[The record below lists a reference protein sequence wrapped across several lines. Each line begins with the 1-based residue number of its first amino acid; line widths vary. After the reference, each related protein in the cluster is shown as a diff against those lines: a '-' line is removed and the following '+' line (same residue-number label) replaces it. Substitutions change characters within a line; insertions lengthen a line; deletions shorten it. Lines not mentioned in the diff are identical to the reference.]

1 MSTRQR
7 MGEVVFWMTLFTMGV
22 ARADDAISGGPKPGD
37 LRAAGKIEFP
47 ISSDAAVRS
56 EFERGVALL
65 HSFFYEE
72 ARRIF
77 TAAAE
82 KDPKCA
88 MAQWGIAMTWW
99 HPIWTPPT
107 AAEMKAGTAA
117 IDKAMEL
124 IRPAERDSGATGA
137 PTDRERKFIAA
148 LHAYY
153 HAADGPATA
162 AVGQSCHGP
171 VGSRERAL
179 AYEKGMRELAEKYPG
194 DMEAQTFHTLAIL
207 AVGYATPSDTT
218 LSKQLEAARILEAL
232 RTKNANHPGI
242 THYLIHSYDYPAL
255 AERGLSAAQAY
266 ASIAPWVPHALH
278 MPSHIF
284 TRLGMWDESVAA
296 NQASAEASRAYA
308 KVRQREATEAEEL
321 HAIDYEAYS
330 YLQEGRDEKAKEIV
344 DFAATV
350 RKTNPEMEFTAA
362 YALAAIPARYAL
374 ERNDWAGA
382 AVLTIPNVPHWSS
395 FPFMEALIE
404 YAHALGRAH
413 TGDLDGA
420 EKAIKR
426 MRQLR
431 EATADPKFDYFKNH
445 LDLQIKTA
453 SAWVAYGRGQKEE
466 AVEELRKMADAEDV
480 LGKHPVSPG
489 ALVPVRE
496 QLGGLLLEL
505 GQAKEA
511 QREFEVGL
519 KIYPGRFRGLLGAAQ
534 SAEKAGDNESARR
547 YYAKLAAQTATA
559 GNARAE
565 LRGVREY
572 VAGEK

>member
-1 MSTRQR
+1 MNILSLRST
-7 MGEVVFWMTLFTMGV
+7 VFL
-22 ARADDAISGGPKPGD
+22 AIIIGFAATAAAEISSGLEPGD
-37 LRAAGKIEFP
+37 LRAVGKIEFP
-47 ISSDAAVRS
+47 ITSGADVRA

-77 TAAAE
+77 TAVAE
-82 KDPKCA
+82 KDSKCA

-107 AAEMKAGTAA
+107 KEEMAAGTAA
-117 IDKAMEL
+117 IDRATRL
-124 IRPAERDSGATGA
+124 CQGAGVA
-137 PTDRERKFIAA
+137 GKEKKFIAA
-148 LHAYY
+148 LSAYY
-153 HAADGPATA
+153 HATDAPAKG

-179 AYEKGMRELAEKYPG
+179 AYEKEMRELATQYPE
-194 DMEAQTFHTLAIL
+194 DMEAQTFYSLAIL
-207 AVGYATPSDTT
+207 SVGYATPNDTT
-218 LSKQLEAARILEAL
+218 LSKQLEAAAILETL

-255 AERGLSAAQAY
+255 AERGLSAAQVY

-284 TRLGMWDESVAA
+284 TRLGMWEESVEA
-296 NQASAEASRAYA
+296 NRASAEASRAYA
-308 KVRQREATEAEEL
+308 KVRQRKATEAEEL

-330 YLQEGRDEKAKEIV
+330 YLQEGRDDKAKEIV

-350 RKTNPEMEFTAA
+350 RKTNPEMEFSAA

-374 ERNDWAGA
+374 ERNDWNGA
-382 AVLTIPNVPHWSS
+382 AALAIPNVPHWSS

-420 EKAIKR
+420 EKAIAR

-431 EATADPKFDYFKNH
+431 DATKEAKFDYFKNH

-453 SAWVAYGRGQKEE
+453 SAWVTCVRGKPEE
-466 AVEELRKMADAEDV
+466 AATALRKLADAEDA

-489 ALVPVRE
+489 ALVPIRE
-496 QLGGLLLEL
+496 QLGSLLFEL
-505 GQAKEA
+505 GQSKEA
-511 QREFEVGL
+511 QKEFEAEL
-519 KIYPGRFRGLLGAAQ
+519 KIYPGRLRGLLGAAQ
-534 SAEKAGDNESARR
+534 SAEKAGDKEAARR
-547 YYAKLAAQTATA
+547 YYTKLATQTGQA
-559 GNARAE
+559 GASRKELAR
-565 LRGVREY
+565 VREY
-572 VAGEK
+572 AANKN